1 MDTLNN
7 PQYVSANNDAELL
20 RQQEA
25 FINQNRMHIEKRR
38 HERSPERERN
48 YSPPRRERRAY
59 SRERDVRK
67 PPAYNSYG
75 RGGGGGGGVAAAGGG
90 DRSRRAG
97 SREPPLNYT
106 KRRRSN
112 SGDRTMS
119 RGMPASDNRKDK
131 KVWRKNLNV
140 VF

>member
-1 MDTLNN
+1 MMDTLNN

-75 RGGGGGGGVAAAGGG
+75 RGGGGAAAG
-90 DRSRRAG
+90 DRGRRAD
-97 SREPPLNYT
+97 SREPPSNYT

-112 SGDRTMS
+112 SGDRTAS
-119 RGMPASDNRKDK
+119 RGTSASDNRKDK
-131 KVWRKNLNV
+131 KVC
-140 VF
+140 

>member
-1 MDTLNN
+1 MMDTLKN
-7 PQYVSANNDAELL
+7 PQFVSANNDAELL

-67 PPAYNSYG
+67 PAAYNAYG
-75 RGGGGGGGVAAAGGG
+75 RGGGGGAGVA
-90 DRSRRAG
+90 DRGRRAG
-97 SREPPLNYT
+97 SREPPLSYT

-112 SGDRTMS
+112 SVDRTLS
-119 RGMPASDNRKDK
+119 RATLPSDNRKDK
-131 KVWRKNLNV
+131 KVWSTDFNENTV
-140 VF
+140 

>member
-1 MDTLNN
+1 MMDTLNN

-38 HERSPERERN
+38 YERSPERERN
-48 YSPPRRERRAY
+48 YSPPRRERRVY

-67 PPAYNSYG
+67 PPVAYNSYG
-75 RGGGGGGGVAAAGGG
+75 RGGSGATTGGV
-90 DRSRRAG
+90 DRGRRAG

-119 RGMPASDNRKDK
+119 RGAPASDNRKDK
-131 KVWRKNLNV
+131 KV
-140 VF
+140 